1 MAEIVPNRVPC
12 GKKPTPT
19 PTPKPEPTPVTLCD
33 LTGVKYFKLQS
44 DIPGDYTKNCGL
56 LGNEIDEN
64 FYFLRSMDIKT
75 AYTIDEEDKKI
86 LVLERVNCGRDIR
99 VDITDIEE
107 PYQFDLKD
115 GYITITFPDGHEQR
129 MGKFLVEGDNVR
141 VVTDAS
147 INGDGSYRNPLSL
160 DMAYRTGTYMPADFF
175 ADLTCPEETINQ
187 FENIGNG
194 HAIVTKENAS
204 RFGALY
210 TLRQAMAINSALEKE
225 GRGWRVPSKED
236 WAKLLNWAELDPSP
250 CENCGE
256 LPKNYNHDT
265 DKSGNFGCTAGAR
278 LKATT
283 LWENKEKNTDDF
295 GFSIYPVGIC
305 PEDYNSAEP
314 TQFGFT
320 GLYKVAS
327 FWTSSEKDGEGYVRT
342 FSYGHDDV
350 AQYTE
355 SPVRRLSIRLV
366 KDIDDDFDVQ
376 ENAEILGNYVPVVLT
391 TDGTQQWTQ
400 FNIDFTNYDG
410 YNSNEVTV
418 PNAWKEIDTDI
429 PTIIFYEFFD
439 EGGLR
444 GYREIDEYDMPST
457 ASPVFH
463 ESVEE
468 ALEKDDPDQYIAVK
482 EIIILDVTSEP
493 KFYFNAWD
501 GNRWHK
507 KMMREGESVVLI
519 NEDAETQC
527 DTAGTPYVTSAN
539 TNHEWRV
546 YMNPQTGLDELIDV
560 AEAIKDEMNK
570 EFKEIWEYL
579 SGLTDD
585 VNNLSGF
592 VSDMY
597 DEMQSGFSS
606 AFTAISDLQDELDVV
621 EASVGLSGDG
631 TFIVIRESGLTSG
644 ATTIAEAIGALDD
657 TILEDEEVI
666 AAAFNDVNDRINNL
680 SGVVKEMKDE
690 QDAMQKEIDNI
701 EKGVGL
707 DEDGNHIPNDGNYT
721 SSAETVEEE
730 ISALDDAL
738 KEVSDEVEELKKKT
752 IEPLDNSIVVE
763 VSGYTTYVGVKL
775 PDDGMIK
782 VDEEGLYF
790 DGEFKESDDDDE
802 DFYD

>member
-107 PYQFDLKD
+107 PYQFDFKD

-129 MGKFLVEGDNVR
+129 MGKFLVEGDNIR

-210 TLRQAMAINSALEKE
+210 TLKQAMAINAALEKE
-225 GRGWRVPSKED
+225 GRGWKVPSKED
-236 WAKLLNWAELDPSP
+236 WAKLLNWAESKPSD
-250 CENCGE
+250 CEDCGE
-256 LPKNYNHDT
+256 LPKNFDHDT
-265 DKSGNFGCTAGAR
+265 DKSGNFGCNAGSR
-278 LKATT
+278 LKTTT
-283 LWENKEKNTDDF
+283 LWENKERNTDDF

-305 PEDYNSAEP
+305 PEDYNTAEP
-314 TQFGFT
+314 NQFGFT

-366 KDIDDDFDVQ
+366 RDIDDDFDVQ
-376 ENAEILGNYVPVVLT
+376 ESAEILGNYVPVILT

-400 FNIDFTNYDG
+400 LNISFTNYEG
-410 YNSNEVTV
+410 YNPREVTV
-418 PNAWKEIDTDI
+418 PEEWKSVNTDI
-429 PTIIFYEFFD
+429 PTIIFYELFESGD
-439 EGGLR
+439 TY
-444 GYREIDEYDMPST
+444 GYEEVDEYDMPST
-457 ASPVFH
+457 ASPVFY

-468 ALEKDDPDQYIAVK
+468 ALEQDNPDQYIAVK
-482 EIIILDVTSEP
+482 EIIILDMTTEP

-597 DEMQSGFSS
+597 DEMQSGFTS
-606 AFTAISDLQDELDVV
+606 AFTEIENLQEELDRV
-621 EASVGLSGDG
+621 EESVGLDNDG
-631 TFIVIRESGLTSG
+631 NYIAPESGLTSG
-644 ATTIAEAIGALDD
+644 SSSVMEAIEILDEAVLENRED
-657 TILEDEEVI
+657 ILV
-666 AAAFNDVNDRINNL
+666 L
-680 SGVVKEMKDE
+680 SGVVEEMKDA
-690 QDAMQKEIDNI
+690 QDRMQEEIDNI
-701 EKGVGL
+701 EYAVGL
-707 DEDGNHIPNDGNYT
+707 DEEGNHIPNDGNYT

>member
-86 LVLERVNCGRDIR
+86 LVLERVNCGRDIK

-107 PYQFDLKD
+107 PYQFDFKD

-129 MGKFLVEGDNVR
+129 MGKFLVEGDNIR

-366 KDIDDDFDVQ
+366 RDIDDDFDVQ
-376 ENAEILGNYVPVVLT
+376 ESAEILGNYVPVVLT

-418 PNAWKEIDTDI
+418 PDAWKEIDTDI

-527 DTAGTPYVTSAN
+527 DIAGTPYVTSTN

-560 AEAIKDEMNK
+560 AESVKDEMNK

-597 DEMQSGFSS
+597 DEMQSGFTS
-606 AFTAISDLQDELDVV
+606 AFTEIENLQEELDRV
-621 EASVGLSGDG
+621 EESIGLDNDG
-631 TFIVIRESGLTSG
+631 NYIVPESGLTSDSSSVM
-644 ATTIAEAIGALDD
+644 EAIAILDEAV
-657 TILEDEEVI
+657 LENREDIV
-666 AAAFNDVNDRINNL
+666 VL
-680 SGVVKEMKDE
+680 SGVVEEMKDQ
-690 QDAMQKEIDNI
+690 QDQMQEEIDNI
-701 EKGVGL
+701 EAAVGL
-707 DEDGNHIPNDGNYT
+707 SSGGTYIPQSGTTY
-721 SSAETVEEE
+721 
-730 ISALDDAL
+730 LDDAETL
-738 KEVSDEVEELKKKT
+738 QEEFVILDEVVASAMTEIEELKKKT

-763 VSGYTTYVGVKL
+763 VSGYTTYVGVQLDPEDEHIKL
-775 PDDGMIK
+775 GDN
-782 VDEEGLYF
+782 GLWF
-790 DGEFKESDDDDE
+790 DGDFGEATPDE
-802 DFYD
+802 YMPEGN